1 MKKSELIRKLHK
13 LYPFLKADQVSN
25 LIDITFNE
33 MSASLKQGKRI
44 EIRGFGSFSTKKR
57 RVQSKFHT
65 ASEEPISFVEKNAVH
80 FKMGK
85 EFFKRINSS
94 I

>member
-13 LYPFLKADQVSN
+13 LYPFLKADQVAN
-25 LIDITFNE
+25 LIDITFTELTN
-33 MSASLKQGKRI
+33 SLKQGKRI
-44 EIRGFGSFSTKKR
+44 EIRGFGSFSVKKR
-57 RVQSKFHT
+57 KVQSKFRT
-65 ASEEPISFVEKNAVH
+65 ESEEPISFLEKNAVH

-85 EFFKRINSS
+85 EFFKRLNSS